1 MKRVIIERTGAP
13 AEVVRVDE
21 IHTPGEPGAHDA
33 LVELVAAPIHPAD
46 LLTIM
51 GRYASATG
59 PMPKVLGKEGLG
71 RVISVGPMVKHLKP
85 GDFTPILLPNDG
97 VWQEQHILEAST
109 LVGLPPGGDP
119 LQYAMAIANPA
130 TARIMLCDIV
140 PLQLGDWVVQNSA
153 NSSVGQYL
161 IQLAKRDGIRT
172 VNVVRRE
179 GLEDK
184 LFALGADVVLV
195 DGPDLPQR
203 VANATGGAP
212 IKIAFDAVAGEAA
225 ARLTACLAPGG
236 TLCNYGMLSGKNV
249 HVSPAHLIGSGI
261 LVRGFWVT
269 SALAKMNNEAKG
281 KLFAE
286 IIPLV
291 ASGAMKAAVEATYPL
306 ERIHEALA
314 HALRGERTGKILLT
328 R

>member
-1 MKRVIIERTGAP
+1 MKRAIIERTGAP
-13 AEVVRVDE
+13 AEVVRVDDV
-21 IHTPGEPGAHDA
+21 HTPGEPGPHDA
-33 LVELVAAPIHPAD
+33 LLELVASPIHPAD

-51 GRYASATG
+51 GRYATSSG

-71 RVISVGPMVKHLKP
+71 RVVSVGPMVKHLKP
-85 GDFTPILLPNDG
+85 GDLTPILLPNDG
-97 VWQEQHILEAST
+97 VWQEQHILDASN
-109 LVGLPPGGDP
+109 LVALPPGGDA
-119 LQYAMAIANPA
+119 LQYAMAIGNPA
-130 TARIMLCDIV
+130 TARLMLSDIV
-140 PLQLGDWVVQNSA
+140 PLQLGDWVVQNAA
-153 NSSVGQYL
+153 NSAVGQYL
-161 IQLAKRDGIRT
+161 IQLAKRDGLRT

-179 GLEDK
+179 GLDEK

-203 VANATGGAP
+203 IAAATGGAP
-212 IKIAFDAVAGEAA
+212 IKVAFDAVSGEAA
-225 ARLTACLAPGG
+225 ARLTACLATGG

-261 LVRGFWVT
+261 MVRGFWVT
-269 SALAKMNNEAKG
+269 SAMAKMDREARA

-291 ASGAMKAAVEATYPL
+291 ASGTIKAEVEATYPL
-306 ERIHEALA
+306 ERVHEALA
-314 HALRGERTGKILLT
+314 HALRGERNGKVILT

>member
-1 MKRVIIERTGAP
+1 MKRAIIERTGAP
-13 AEVVRVDE
+13 AEVVRVVE
-21 IHTPGEPGAHDA
+21 VHTPGEPGPHDA
-33 LVELVAAPIHPAD
+33 LLELVASPIHPAD

-51 GRYASATG
+51 GRYATSSG
-59 PMPKVLGKEGLG
+59 PMPKILGKEGLG
-71 RVISVGPMVKHLKP
+71 RVVAVGPMVKHLKP
-85 GDFTPILLPNDG
+85 GDLTPILLPNDG
-97 VWQEQHILEAST
+97 VWQEQQILDASS
-109 LVGLPPGGDP
+109 LVALPPGGDP
-119 LQYAMAIANPA
+119 MQYAMAIGNPA
-130 TARIMLCDIV
+130 TARLMLSTIV
-140 PLQLGDWVVQNSA
+140 PLQLGDWVVQNAA
-153 NSSVGQYL
+153 NSAVGQYL

-172 VNVVRRE
+172 VNVVRRG

-184 LFALGADVVLV
+184 LFSLGADVVLV

-203 VANATGGAP
+203 VATSTGGVP
-212 IKIAFDAVAGEAA
+212 IKVAFDAVSGEAA
-225 ARLTACLAPGG
+225 ARLAACLTAGG

-269 SALAKMNNEAKG
+269 SALAKMDREARA

-291 ASGAMKAAVEATYPL
+291 ASGTIKAEVEATYPL
-306 ERIHEALA
+306 ERVHEALA
-314 HALRGERTGKILLT
+314 HALRGERNGKILLT